1 MNRFEII
8 VPVYNDQRYIGRCI
22 DSILMQDYKNFELI
36 VIDDHS
42 TDNTGDIIGT
52 FMDIIAVYNDE
63 RRGALANITDGIKVY
78 GENIIVTIDGDD
90 YLPDRNVLT
99 YLDKVYTEDVWMT
112 YGSFVPES
120 HKYKNTCQP
129 FDNIMAPCDAGYL
142 VKNSVTTATY
152 RKSPFWVTSHLRTFR
167 KQLWDRIK
175 DEDLRDTDG
184 EYYKT
189 AWDLAF
195 MYPMIEMADSHC
207 KFIPHILYVYNDLN
221 PICDGTI
228 RGMEQIRTAE
238 RIKAKK
244 EYDRLDGD
252 IL

>member
-1 MNRFEII
+1 MNKFEII
-8 VPVYNDQRYIGRCI
+8 VPVYNAEKYIGRCL
-22 DSILMQDYKNFELI
+22 DSILMQDYKNYDLI
-36 VIDDHS
+36 VVDDHS
-42 TDNTGDIIGT
+42 KDGTRNIIKSYK
-52 FMDIIAVYNDE
+52 DIIAGYNGE
-63 RRGALANITDGIKVY
+63 RRGALANITDNIRIFG
-78 GENIIVTIDGDD
+78 GDIIVTIDGDD
-90 YLPDRNVLT
+90 YLPDKNVLT
-99 YLDKVYTEDVWMT
+99 YLDRIYTKDVWMT

-129 FDNIMAPCDAGYL
+129 FDHIMAPCKEGYL
-142 VKNSVTTATY
+142 VKHSVTPATY

-228 RGMEQIRTAE
+228 RGMEQLRTGE

-244 EYDRLDGD
+244 EYEKINGD

>member
-8 VPVYNDQRYIGRCI
+8 VPVYNGEAYIDRCI
-22 DSILMQDYKNFELI
+22 DSILMQDYKNYELL
-36 VIDDHS
+36 VIDDCS
-42 TDNTGDIIGT
+42 TDGTWDIIKS
-52 FMDIIAVYNDE
+52 FNVNCIRNCE
-63 RRGALANITDGIKVY
+63 RKGALANIVSGIKIF
-78 GENIIVTIDGDD
+78 GRDIIVTVDGDD
-90 YLPDRNVLT
+90 FLSEDKVLT
-99 YLDKVYTEDVWMT
+99 YLNDIYDEDVWMT
-112 YGSFVPES
+112 YGSFLPLS
-120 HKYKNTCQP
+120 GKYKDTCQP

-142 VKNSVTTATY
+142 VKNSVTPATY

-184 EYYKT
+184 RYYQT
-189 AWDLAF
+189 ACDLAF

-207 KFIPHILYVYNDLN
+207 KFIPHTLYVYNDLN

-238 RIKAKK
+238 KIKAKK
-244 EYDRLDGD
+244 EYERIDGD

>member
-1 MNRFEII
+1 
-8 VPVYNDQRYIGRCI
+8 VPVYNAEKYIGRCI
-22 DSILMQDYKNFELI
+22 DSILMQDYKNYELL
-36 VIDDHS
+36 VIDDCS
-42 TDNTGDIIGT
+42 TDETYDIVLPYD
-52 FMDIIAVYNDE
+52 DIFTLHNPV
-63 RRGALANITDGIKVY
+63 RQGALANIVEGIRTF
-78 GENIIVTIDGDD
+78 GESIIVTIDGDD
-90 YLPDRNVLT
+90 YLPDRNVLS
-99 YLDKVYTEDVWMT
+99 YLDKVYTDDVWMT
-112 YGSFVPES
+112 YGSFIPES

-142 VKNSVTTATY
+142 VKNSVTPATY

-167 KQLWDRIK
+167 KNLWDKIK

-207 KFIPHILYVYNDLN
+207 KFIPHTLYVYNDLN

-228 RGMEQIRTAE
+228 RGMEQLRTAE

-244 EYDRLDGD
+244 EYERIDGD

>member
-1 MNRFEII
+1 MNKFEII
-8 VPVYNDQRYIGRCI
+8 VPVYNAEKYISRCL
-22 DSILMQDYKNFELI
+22 DSILMQDYNNYEIL
-36 VIDDHS
+36 VIDDCS
-42 TDNTGDIIGT
+42 TDDTYDIVLPYD
-52 FMDIIAVYNDE
+52 DIFTLHNPA
-63 RRGALANITDGIKVY
+63 RRGALANIVEGIRTF
-78 GENIIVTIDGDD
+78 GQNIIVTVDGDD
-90 YLPDRNVLT
+90 YLPDRNVLS

-129 FDNIMAPCDAGYL
+129 FDNIWAPCEEGYL
-142 VKNSVTTATY
+142 VKNSVTPATY

-167 KQLWDRIK
+167 KKLWDRIK
-175 DEDLRDTDG
+175 DEDLRDKDG

-189 AWDLAF
+189 AGDLAF

-207 KFIPHILYVYNDLN
+207 HFIPHILYVYNDLN

-244 EYDRLDGD
+244 EYERIDGD

>member
-1 MNRFEII
+1 M
-8 VPVYNDQRYIGRCI
+8 PVYNAEKYIGRCI
-22 DSILMQDYKNFELI
+22 DSILMQDYKNYELL
-36 VIDDHS
+36 VIDDCS
-42 TDNTGDIIGT
+42 TDETYDIVLPYD
-52 FMDIIAVYNDE
+52 DIFTHHNPV
-63 RRGALANITDGIKVY
+63 RQGALANIVEGIRTF
-78 GENIIVTIDGDD
+78 GESIIVTIDGDD
-90 YLPDRNVLT
+90 YLPDRNVLS

-112 YGSFVPES
+112 YGSFIPES

-129 FDNIMAPCDAGYL
+129 FDNIMTPCDAGYL
-142 VKNSVTTATY
+142 VKNSVTPATY

-184 EYYKT
+184 RYYQT

-207 KFIPHILYVYNDLN
+207 KFIPHTLYVYNDLN

-228 RGMEQIRTAE
+228 RGMEQLRTAE
-238 RIKAKK
+238 RIKAKE
-244 EYDRLDGD
+244 EYERIDGD

>member
-1 MNRFEII
+1 MNRFDII
-8 VPVYNDQRYIGRCI
+8 VPVYNAEKYIGRCI
-22 DSILMQDYKNFELI
+22 DSILMQDYKNYELL
-36 VIDDHS
+36 VIDDCS
-42 TDNTGDIIGT
+42 TDETYDIVLPYD
-52 FMDIIAVYNDE
+52 DIFTLHNPV
-63 RRGALANITDGIKVY
+63 RQGALANIVEGIRTF
-78 GENIIVTIDGDD
+78 GESIIVTIDGDD
-90 YLPDRNVLT
+90 YLPDRNVLS

-112 YGSFVPES
+112 YGSFIPES

-129 FDNIMAPCDAGYL
+129 FDNIMTPCDAGYL
-142 VKNSVTTATY
+142 VKNSVTPATY

-184 EYYKT
+184 RYYQT

-207 KFIPHILYVYNDLN
+207 KFIPHTLYVYNDLN

-228 RGMEQIRTAE
+228 RGMEQLRTAE
-238 RIKAKK
+238 RIKAKE
-244 EYDRLDGD
+244 EYERIDGD

>member
-1 MNRFEII
+1 M
-8 VPVYNDQRYIGRCI
+8 PVYNAENYIGKCL
-22 DSILMQDYKNFELI
+22 DSIEGQDYPFFDVL

-42 TDNTGDIIGT
+42 TDGTWDIVQSFNVNCIR
-52 FMDIIAVYNDE
+52 NCE
-63 RRGALANITDGIKVY
+63 RKGALHNLVSGIKIF
-78 GENIIVTIDGDD
+78 GRDIIVTVDGDD
-90 YLPDRNVLT
+90 FLSEDKVLT
-99 YLDKVYTEDVWMT
+99 YLNDIYDEDVWMT
-112 YGSFVPES
+112 YGSFLPLS
-120 HKYKNTCQP
+120 GKYKDTCQP
-129 FDNIMAPCDAGYL
+129 FDNIIWANKEGILENY
-142 VKNSVTTATY
+142 SVTTETY

-184 EYYKT
+184 RYYQT
-189 AWDLAF
+189 AGDLAF

-207 KFIPHILYVYNDLN
+207 RFIPHTLYVYNDLN

-228 RGMEQIRTAE
+228 RGMEQLRTAE

-244 EYDRLDGD
+244 EYERIDGD

>member
-1 MNRFEII
+1 LNRFDII
-8 VPVYNDQRYIGRCI
+8 VPVYNAEKYIGRCI
-22 DSILMQDYKNFELI
+22 DSILMQDYKNYELL
-36 VIDDHS
+36 VIDDCS
-42 TDNTGDIIGT
+42 TDETYDIVLPYD
-52 FMDIIAVYNDE
+52 DIFTLHNPV
-63 RRGALANITDGIKVY
+63 RQGALANIVEGIRTF
-78 GENIIVTIDGDD
+78 GESIIVTIDGDD
-90 YLPDRNVLT
+90 YLPDRNVLS
-99 YLDKVYTEDVWMT
+99 YLDKVYTDDVWMT
-112 YGSFVPES
+112 YGSFIPES

-142 VKNSVTTATY
+142 VKNSVTPATY

-167 KQLWDRIK
+167 KNLWDKIK

-207 KFIPHILYVYNDLN
+207 KFIPHTLYVYNDLN

-228 RGMEQIRTAE
+228 RGMEQLRTAE

-244 EYDRLDGD
+244 EYERIDGD

>member
-8 VPVYNDQRYIGRCI
+8 VPVYNAEKYIGRCI
-22 DSILMQDYKNFELI
+22 DSILMQDYKNYEIL
-36 VIDDHS
+36 VIDDCS
-42 TDNTGDIIGT
+42 TDDTYDIVLPYD
-52 FMDIIAVYNDE
+52 DIFTLHNPV
-63 RRGALANITDGIKVY
+63 RRGALANIVEGIRTF
-78 GENIIVTIDGDD
+78 GQNIIVTIDGDD

-129 FDNIMAPCDAGYL
+129 FDHIMAPCDAGYL
-142 VKNSVTTATY
+142 VKNSVTPATY

-167 KQLWDRIK
+167 KELWDRIK
-175 DEDLRDTDG
+175 AEDLRDTDG

-195 MYPMIEMADSHC
+195 MYPMIEMADRHC
-207 KFIPHILYVYNDLN
+207 KFIPHVLYVYNDLN

-228 RGMEQIRTAE
+228 RAMEQLRTAE

-244 EYDRLDGD
+244 EYDRINGD